1 MERVQGM
8 YQCILYLYSTP
19 KPKYVA
25 PFNERLCLKNH
36 ETFSSV
42 IFSVEF
48 LLSLDPALLSA
59 CLVAL
64 AGLIG
69 VILGIILVHMNFNR
83 KRLLLGSAFGTA
95 VSFAGLGIYNMSG
108 NINLQG
114 KNNEI
119 IQNISTE

>member
-1 MERVQGM
+1 M
-8 YQCILYLYSTP
+8 
-19 KPKYVA
+19 
-25 PFNERLCLKNH
+25 
-36 ETFSSV
+36 
-42 IFSVEF
+42 EF
-48 LLSLDPALLSA
+48 LRSLDPALLSA

-95 VSFAGLGIYNMSG
+95 VSFAGLGIYNMSA

-114 KNNEI
+114 NKHEMNFIPNKHEL
-119 IQNISTE
+119 